1 MAPIGRTVKQP
12 QPAIIQWDNGRGKWR
27 DVGDARW
34 SQWPNFHAETGR
46 NEEFDRAMHAAGVP
60 RIEFF
65 HPAKNGRQAT
75 VTQDWVLGTF
85 IGLHPITAG
94 PPADKVSSITLDPAM
109 MAAAAEAGI
118 GLRWLD
124 GEKSSMAV
132 RGFLALP
139 NLADGVTIDPDKP
152 ETIRTLLL
160 TLAEERAAGQRAPIT
175 WTVIPVPVQLGV
187 SSNTSDVLMDAL
199 VDHRRVCE
207 AADAFRDNRPEEVTF
222 HELVLP
228 LVLGREVE
236 WASRDPRKGGST
248 TTVYTFASAHL
259 GTITKPY
266 VRGMWRKPE
275 IHKQAESLFA
285 GIQLWAQR
293 YQRNGGLPQEASF
306 DDGGD
311 GAGSQETPAAGR
323 AADRPTAQPASS
335 PRSAPVAA
343 NGGRTTAA
351 SARPGSASRREE
363 LL

>member
-12 QPAIIQWDNGRGKWR
+12 QPAIIQWDNGRGKLR

-75 VTQDWVLGTF
+75 ITTDWMLGTF

-94 PPADKVSSITLDPAM
+94 PPADKVSSITLEPAM
-109 MAAAAEAGI
+109 MAALAAA
-118 GLRWLD
+118 
-124 GEKSSMAV
+124 
-132 RGFLALP
+132 
-139 NLADGVTIDPDKP
+139 
-152 ETIRTLLL
+152 
-160 TLAEERAAGQRAPIT
+160 RAAGPRAPLT
-175 WTVIPVPVQLGV
+175 WTLLPVPVQLGV

-199 VDHRRVCE
+199 VDHRRVRE

-248 TTVYTFASAHL
+248 TTVYTFASAHP
-259 GTITKPY
+259 GNATKPY

-275 IHKQAESLFA
+275 IHKQAESLFP

-311 GAGSQETPAAGR
+311 APGPQEAPAAHR
-323 AADRPTAQPASS
+323 AADRTTAQPAN
-335 PRSAPVAA
+335 APH
-343 NGGRTTAA
+343 GGPAAA
-351 SARPGSASRREE
+351 S
-363 LL
+363 

>member
-1 MAPIGRTVKQP
+1 MPPIGRTVKQP
-12 QPAIIQWDNGRGKWR
+12 QPAIIQWDNGRGRWR
-27 DVGDARW
+27 DVGDERW
-34 SQWPNFHAETGR
+34 SQWPCYHVETGR
-46 NEEFDRAMHAAGVP
+46 NEEFDRAMYAAGVP

-75 VTQDWVLGTF
+75 ITRDWMLGTF
-85 IGLHPITAG
+85 IGLYPITAG
-94 PPADKVSSITLDPAM
+94 SPADKVSSITLDPAM
-109 MAAAAEAGI
+109 MAAAGEAGI

-152 ETIRTLLL
+152 ETIRALLL
-160 TLAEERAAGQRAPIT
+160 TLAEERAKDVPPPIT

-228 LVLGREVE
+228 LVLGQEVE
-236 WASRDPRKGGST
+236 WTSRDPRKSGSS
-248 TTVYTFASAHL
+248 TTVYTFASAHP

-275 IHKQAESLFA
+275 IHKQAESLFP

-293 YQRNGGLPQEASF
+293 YQRNGGLPQETSF

-311 GAGSQETPAAGR
+311 AAGSQEAPAAGR
-323 AADRPTAQPASS
+323 SADRTPPQPTNAARGAPAAA
-335 PRSAPVAA
+335 PGARS
-343 NGGRTTAA
+343 GG
-351 SARPGSASRREE
+351 ASRREN